1 MSGYDFPTSA
11 AERYDRALKRG
22 RALSPVPPG
31 CPEPLPTTAWPQ
43 ENVVLLE
50 RYRAWLVEGGATR
63 QVIDHHRLPAA
74 GHALGL
80 ALKPHEQLDL
90 EADLA
95 KALAY
100 VEAKGV
106 SASTIQN
113 CRHSLDWFRR
123 FLRRERG
130 LPEPPEDAAYGNAAR
145 YREGLPA
152 WLLEQMEKYLQVR
165 RASWRPAR
173 LAVST
178 YQFWQKYTR
187 VWHWLY
193 QEHAIE
199 ALTDIQRIH
208 LYAYIDAMLA
218 QGYAVSS
225 VNQDL
230 YAFQAFLR
238 FLQQRGYAVT
248 AGLLSVRGL
257 KQPDRLPRF
266 LTDWQVRLVR
276 DDLAERAAVARTPG
290 RIRDSCLDLA
300 AFYLLWQG
308 GLRVCELEDLT
319 LGDLYLQERRI
330 IIRRG
335 KGMKDR
341 TVYLTA
347 TAATAL
353 EAYLEVRG
361 PGTSDHVFL
370 YRHKQ
375 MSKDLARCRMK
386 AAGSRTGV
394 KVTPH
399 MLRHTFGTQL
409 VNAGCRITTI
419 QSLLGHR
426 RLNSTMVY
434 ARVHDQTV
442 ANDYYAAMAVI
453 EQQLECLA
461 SADARHNGNGSAFPE
476 LLALLDVLKVDGD
489 QQALVDEIRRSLL
502 ALTGADEQSADH
514 SLPLS
519 SMAPP

>member
-1 MSGYDFPTSA
+1 MNGYDFPTSA
-11 AERYDRALKRG
+11 AERYDRALRRG
-22 RALSPVPPG
+22 CKLSPVPAG
-31 CPEPLPTTAWPQ
+31 CTAPQPSAAWPL
-43 ENVVLLE
+43 ENVELLE
-50 RYRAWLVEGGATR
+50 RYRSWLAEGGATR
-63 QVIDHHRLPAA
+63 EVIEHHRLPMT
-74 GHALGL
+74 GHVLGL
-80 ALKPHEQLDL
+80 NLKPHDRLHLDADL
-90 EADLA
+90 E
-95 KALAY
+95 KAMAY
-100 VEAKGV
+100 IEAKQF
-106 SASTIQN
+106 SKSWIDN
-113 CRHSLDWFRR
+113 CRHSLDWFRC
-123 FLRRERG
+123 FLRHERG
-130 LPEPPEDAAYGNAAR
+130 LATPNEAPSYGNVTR
-145 YREGLPA
+145 YQEGLPE
-152 WLLEQMEKYLQVR
+152 WLLEQLEKYLQVR
-165 RASWRPAR
+165 RANWRPAR

-187 VWHWLY
+187 LWRWLY
-193 QEHAIE
+193 KEHTIK
-199 ALTDIQRIH
+199 ALTDILRTH
-208 LYAYIDAMLA
+208 LYAYIDEMLA

-238 FLQQRGYAVT
+238 FLQQRRYTVT
-248 AGLLSVRGL
+248 AALLSLRGL
-257 KQPDRLPRF
+257 KQPDKLPRF
-266 LTDWQVRLVR
+266 LTDEHVRLVR
-276 DDLAERAAVARTPG
+276 DDLAERAATARTPC
-290 RIRDSCLDLA
+290 RIRDTRLDLA

-341 TVYLTA
+341 TIYLTE
-347 TAATAL
+347 AAVAAL

-361 PGTSDHVFL
+361 PGNSDHVFL

-386 AAGSRTGV
+386 AAGQRTAV

-419 QSLLGHR
+419 QALLGHR

-442 ANDYYAAMAVI
+442 ADDYYAAMAII
-453 EQQLECLA
+453 EKQMEFTPSQA
-461 SADARHNGNGSAFPE
+461 VGHQNGNGSAFPE
-476 LLALLDVLKVDGD
+476 LLALVDALKVDES
-489 QQALVDEIRRSLL
+489 QCALVAEIRRGLL
-502 ALTGADEQSADH
+502 ALTSERQRVAGRFPA
-514 SLPLS
+514 SLFVG
-519 SMAPP
+519 